1 MTPIHAAQVAALQRE
16 LVSALHLRRFAIN
29 RGKAS
34 QTHRTD
40 IEHHIAQLRAEL
52 TALEPTA
59 DTFPAWDNT
68 EPKP

>member
-1 MTPIHAAQVAALQRE
+1 MNPHHAAQVAALQRE
-16 LVSALHLRRFAIN
+16 LISALHLRRFAIT
-29 RGKAS
+29 RKA
-34 QTHRTD
+34 QTHRAD

-68 EPKP
+68 EIPAP